1 MTASTAVPAPA
12 PPIFDKLPADPREA
26 VAAVAAIRTRILDEI
41 GRVIVGQR
49 DRLDQ
54 ILVAFFAKGH
64 CVLEGVPGLA
74 KTLMVNSLA
83 ETMSLTF
90 RRVQFTPDLMPS
102 DITGTTILEEDDQG
116 RRRFAFNAGP
126 VFTNILLADEINRT
140 PPKTQAALLEAMQER
155 RVTVSGETHPLP
167 APFLVLAT
175 QNPLEQEGTY
185 PLPEAQLDRFLFL
198 VKIDYPTEEEET
210 EIILSTTK
218 VSLPKLQPVIT
229 GSAILACQNLIRQVP
244 VAPVIANYAARLI
257 RATRPGDPKSPEFVR
272 RWVRW
277 GCGPRAGQALVLA
290 AKARAVLAGRVH
302 VSCDDVRAYAIPIL
316 RHRIGL
322 NFAAASEGYDTD
334 TIVKQVL
341 EHVPEEGAAA
351 KPAAK
356 RPVAS

>member
-1 MTASTAVPAPA
+1 LL
-12 PPIFDKLPADPREA
+12 DRLPADPSEA
-26 VAAVAAIRTRILDEI
+26 VAAVAAVRDRILAEI
-41 GRVIVGQR
+41 GRVIVGQVEP
-49 DRLDQ
+49 LDQ
-54 ILVAFFAKGH
+54 ILAAFFAKGH

-102 DITGTTILEEDDQG
+102 DITGTTILEEDDHG
-116 RRRFAFNAGP
+116 KRRFAFNAGP

-155 RVTVSGETHPLP
+155 RVTVSGETHALP
-167 APFLVLAT
+167 SPFLVLAT

-198 VKIDYPTEEEET
+198 VKIGYPDEAEET
-210 EIILSTTK
+210 EIIMSTTK
-218 VSLPKLQPVIT
+218 VSLPKLSPVIT
-229 GSAILACQNLIRQVP
+229 GQAILACQDLIRQVP
-244 VAPVIANYAARLI
+244 VAPVVANYAARI
-257 RATRPGDPKSPEFVR
+257 VRSTRPGDPKAPEFVK

-302 VSCDDVRAYAIPIL
+302 VSCDDVRAYAAPIL

-334 TIVKQVL
+334 TIVKQVID
-341 EHVPEEGAAA
+341 HVPEEGANAAA

-356 RPVAS
+356 ARTT